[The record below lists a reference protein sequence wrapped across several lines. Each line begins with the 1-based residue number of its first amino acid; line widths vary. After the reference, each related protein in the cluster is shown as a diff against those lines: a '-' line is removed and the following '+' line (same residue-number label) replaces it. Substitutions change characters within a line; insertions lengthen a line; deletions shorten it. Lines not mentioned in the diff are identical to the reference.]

1 MRNLT
6 LRKIILWIIVIVL
19 GYHVIFGTARAIEDF
34 KWPNGW
40 YNETIQAFGDRLRIL
55 IASRPNQKIPWTMV
69 DMQPEEQS
77 DIRTGFIATHLDS
90 NVYDYEMEMG
100 WFYQYKVLYVLGR
113 DGFWIIQA
121 DPFHITL
128 LRNENI
134 PDKDSQDLDE
144 SIAKYEK
151 YRKQFTQAYSA
162 AELTSEE
169 RKAYIKLQ
177 EKAQPRIQELKE
189 LGLYP

>member
-1 MRNLT
+1 
-6 LRKIILWIIVIVL
+6 
-19 GYHVIFGTARAIEDF
+19 
-34 KWPNGW
+34 
-40 YNETIQAFGDRLRIL
+40 
-55 IASRPNQKIPWTMV
+55 
-69 DMQPEEQS
+69 
-77 DIRTGFIATHLDS
+77 
-90 NVYDYEMEMG
+90 MEMG

-151 YRKQFTQAYSA
+151 YGKQFTQAYSA
-162 AELTSEE
+162 AELTPEE